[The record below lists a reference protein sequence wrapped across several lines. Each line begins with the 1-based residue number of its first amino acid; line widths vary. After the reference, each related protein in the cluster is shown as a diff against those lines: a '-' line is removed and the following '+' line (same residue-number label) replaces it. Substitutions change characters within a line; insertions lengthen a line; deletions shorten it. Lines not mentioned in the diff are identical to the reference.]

1 MSAAHRFEDHTGE
14 VELALE
20 ADTLPE
26 LFTQAA
32 LALAELLL
40 GQPSV
45 PPGPDAVAIR
55 VSVRSSDL
63 PGLLV
68 DWMNELIYRA
78 ETLGAVWTEVG
89 LLQLHDGELT
99 AELRGIPSPDL
110 AVEVKA
116 ATLHDVR
123 LEAVGHGWQGHLVLD
138 V

>member
-1 MSAAHRFEDHTGE
+1 VSASHRFEDHTGE

-32 LALAELLL
+32 LALAEILL
-40 GQPSV
+40 GQPSA
-45 PPGPDAVAIR
+45 PPGPGAVTVR
-55 VSVRSSDL
+55 VSVRSADL

-68 DWMNELIYRA
+68 DWTNELIYRT
-78 ETLGAVWTEVG
+78 EILGAVWSEVA
-89 LLQLHDGELT
+89 LLQLRDGELT
-99 AELRGIPSPDL
+99 AELRGIPASDL